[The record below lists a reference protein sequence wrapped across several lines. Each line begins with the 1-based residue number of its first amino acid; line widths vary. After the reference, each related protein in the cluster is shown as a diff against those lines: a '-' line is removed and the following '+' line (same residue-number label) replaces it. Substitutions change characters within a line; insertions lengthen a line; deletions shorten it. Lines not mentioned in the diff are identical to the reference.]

1 MAPKIDERKVVGA
14 KVNAS
19 CLSVQNKSECARRW
33 GSATRTKRLN
43 GTVACVIRP
52 PQGQKYRLKVMFDL
66 ENGASKE
73 VEVTIGRLKAGWLQV
88 ENNSAG
94 NDAAQEP
101 EATDIVEPE
110 ASGAATTNTTNIAE
124 VSETGSPP
132 PPVAI
137 PPPPPPVAIPLPPP
151 PPPVAIPPPPAA
163 VPPPVA
169 TANGRHWFPTD
180 GHGHINGSINSRHWS
195 VQDSMGQ
202 SYGPRNVEAA
212 ANHSRL
218 DMFLLSF
225 PPHHLNKIV
234 QLTSSKL
241 LNLNKTP
248 TTKQEI
254 LKLFGVLVLIT
265 RFEFGSRASLWA
277 TTAPS
282 KYIPAPCFGK
292 TGMSRHRF
300 DVLFRCL
307 TFSNQPS
314 ERPPSLS
321 HEQWRWKLVDDFVEA
336 FNLHRKENFTPS
348 HMICVDESISRWYGH
363 GGHWINAGLPCYVAI
378 DRKPEN
384 GCEIQNSACG
394 VSGIMLRLKL
404 VKNVEAE
411 EASQQDPDREENEGL
426 IHGCVV
432 LKDLVEPWYDSGRVI
447 CADSY
452 FASVST
458 AVETA
463 RLGLRFIGVVKTAT
477 RQFPKAYLSS
487 LPLDSRGAWKGVK
500 TTIDETDLYAFV
512 WVDRER
518 RYFISNTSSLRHGQ
532 PIERSR
538 LRQMEP
544 TETNAEPLQHTF
556 SIDQPLATQLYY
568 DTCGK
573 IDLHNRRRHDTLR
586 LEKKLEV
593 KDWSK
598 RVNLSILGMT
608 IVDSFLLYS
617 QLVDQDEKEPDFYT
631 LLAEELID
639 NTYDSVSPRKRRA
652 GANDNANPSPDAIGE
667 DGHLKAGISV
677 HLSPTK
683 RRRKDKQHQKM
694 QGNCKVCKAKKTSYC
709 CSDCKATN
717 GNEYWI
723 CYSST
728 GRDCFAK
735 HISEHH
741 TS

>member
-137 PPPPPPVAIPLPPP
+137 PPPPPPVAIPLPPPPPPVAIP

-321 HEQWRWKLVDDFVEA
+321 HEQWRWKLVDDFVAA
-336 FNLHRKENFTPS
+336 FNRHRFETFNPS
-348 HMICVDESISRWYGH
+348 HLLCVDESVSRWYGQ
-363 GGHWINAGLPCYVAI
+363 GGNWINEGLPHYIAL
-378 DRKPEN
+378 DRKPHH
-384 GCEIQNSACG
+384 GCEIQDAACG
-394 VSGIMLRLKL
+394 VSGVMLRLKL
-404 VKNVEAE
+404 VKTPEAE
-411 EASQQDPDREENEGL
+411 DAAEQYDDQDLNHGCKVLKQL
-426 IHGCVV
+426 IHPWIRTNRVV
-432 LKDLVEPWYDSGRVI
+432 

-458 AVETA
+458 AMELK
-463 RLGLRFIGVVKTAT
+463 RLGMRFIGIVKQAT
-477 RQFPKAYLSS
+477 KMFPQAYLQQ
-487 LPLDSRGAWKGVK
+487 LEFGGRGEWKGVATK
-500 TTIDETDLYAFV
+500 DEQGEEKMYAFV

-518 RYFISNTSSLRHGQ
+518 RYFISNTSNLREAP
-532 PIERSR
+532 PIKRRR
-538 LRQMEP
+538 LRQVNKAL
-544 TETNAEPLQHTF
+544 NAEPEHVDL
-556 SIDQPLATQLYY
+556 SIKQPNCSAMYY
-568 DTCGK
+568 DNCGM
-573 IDLHNRRRHDTLR
+573 IDHHNRIRQDELR
-586 LEKKLEV
+586 IERKFGTHN
-593 KDWSK
+593 WSK
-598 RVNLSILGMT
+598 
-608 IVDSFLLYS
+608 
-617 QLVDQDEKEPDFYT
+617 
-631 LLAEELID
+631 
-639 NTYDSVSPRKRRA
+639 
-652 GANDNANPSPDAIGE
+652 
-667 DGHLKAGISV
+667 
-677 HLSPTK
+677 
-683 RRRKDKQHQKM
+683 
-694 QGNCKVCKAKKTSYC
+694 
-709 CSDCKATN
+709 
-717 GNEYWI
+717 
-723 CYSST
+723 
-728 GRDCFAK
+728 
-735 HISEHH
+735 
-741 TS
+741 